1 MKCYYTQATSKWAR
15 IRKLAQFLAALVSH
29 NLFSNPPKGKSNTI
43 AYNTTTLCTFFL
55 ILAQLTLAYYSFV
68 HDGFTLGMLV
78 PNTQETAPII
88 HMRKKNPKS
97 AFSPHGGAPG
107 SCRSIFWKLKNY
119 GLKNQPKTHFS
130 QEHILK
136 KSATFWNY
144 FPSVCCWKWCLRD
157 EHSIVSFR
165 YWRGWAQRH

>member
-15 IRKLAQFLAALVSH
+15 IRKLAQFWAALVSH

-43 AYNTTTLCTFFL
+43 AYNTTTLCTFSL

-88 HMRKKNPKS
+88 HMRKKNQNQQVLYYFDHMRS
-97 AFSPHGGAPG
+97 GWSAARIYAFSIWPVPADFLIAYSSKIG
-107 SCRSIFWKLKNY
+107 S
-119 GLKNQPKTHFS
+119 
-130 QEHILK
+130 
-136 KSATFWNY
+136 
-144 FPSVCCWKWCLRD
+144 
-157 EHSIVSFR
+157 
-165 YWRGWAQRH
+165 WA

>member
-15 IRKLAQFLAALVSH
+15 IRKLAQFWAALVSH

-88 HMRKKNPKS
+88 HNEENASKISIQPTWGSRLMQINFLEAQNFSHIWALKLAQKYIFLRSTSSKNLPL
-97 AFSPHGGAPG
+97 FG
-107 SCRSIFWKLKNY
+107 IFFHQCVVGN
-119 GLKNQPKTHFS
+119 G
-130 QEHILK
+130 
-136 KSATFWNY
+136 
-144 FPSVCCWKWCLRD
+144 V
-157 EHSIVSFR
+157 
-165 YWRGWAQRH
+165 